1 MRMKNIPNSN
11 VFGSFLILS
20 LKDAIIPNVV
30 IVKMITN
37 SFSPPVIN
45 SDNPAPIAKKPIE
58 MSSPTIMPGKYFF
71 DNIPL

>member
-11 VFGSFLILS
+11 VFGRFLILS

-30 IVKMITN
+30 IVKMITS

-45 SDNPAPIAKKPIE
+45 SDSPAPIAKKPTE

-71 DNIPL
+71 